1 MLHWV
6 KVDNEAPSHDF
17 LLGRV
22 TSAEFR
28 ANRKKLADKIELAH
42 LDPTKK
48 VSMPSNLK
56 V

>member
-1 MLHWV
+1 MKPHPRFPTW
-6 KVDNEAPSHDF
+6 PSN
-17 LLGRV
+17 LSRI
-22 TSAEFR
+22 R